1 MWPARILVRLL
12 LFSIENR
19 LRRVNSLQDVQ
30 IVVNTLLDDKSRRDN
45 SAGNGKGRQI
55 KNVGAGTEPDD
66 VVTVA
71 QLHAATGQPQV
82 VSTPPA
88 VSTPPSID
96 YFGRIIL
103 PGVQTVATDVL
114 AHRYHVRLPRDSSNN
129 LIYKQINLLTFT
141 ITAKIIPTSLY
152 SLQLQVSMDMGAT
165 YKPMFGIAGVSLPG
179 GQEAIVLTP
188 SFLIP
193 TLLDDNQIKV
203 DILLADG
210 TVSGVEGVLQGVYS

>member
-1 MWPARILVRLL
+1 M
-12 LFSIENR
+12 
-19 LRRVNSLQDVQ
+19 RRVNSLQDVQ

-71 QLHAATGQPQV
+71 QLHAATQV
-82 VSTPPA
+82 AAPTPPTLS
-88 VSTPPSID
+88 VPPPSID

-103 PGVQTVATDVL
+103 PGVQVVANDVL
-114 AHRYHVRLPRDSSNN
+114 AHRYHVRIPRDQSNN
-129 LIYKQINLLTFT
+129 LIYKQINLLTMT
-141 ITAKIIPTSLY
+141 LSAKVQPVSNY
-152 SLQLQVSMDMGAT
+152 SLQLQVSSDGGVT
-165 YKPMFGIAGVSLPG
+165 FLPMFPAAGVTLPG
-179 GQEAIVLTP
+179 GSESVVLTP

-193 TLLDDNQIKV
+193 TLLDDNQIRV
-203 DILLADG
+203 DVILADG